1 MAPEQPVG
9 AATAD
14 DLRQRAIAQLRKK
27 RELQAHVIAYVT
39 VNVLLVGIWAV
50 TNNGGFFWPIFSI
63 LGWGIGVAF
72 HIWDVYS
79 PEHPS
84 EEKIQREM
92 RRLSGGQ

>member
-1 MAPEQPVG
+1 MTPEQP
-9 AATAD
+9 AETTAAD
-14 DLRQRAIAQLRKK
+14 DLRQRAITQLRKK
-27 RELQAHVIAYVT
+27 RELEAHLIAYVL
-39 VNVLLVGIWAV
+39 VNLLLVGIWAV
-50 TNNGGFFWPIFSI
+50 TSGGFFWPIFSI

-92 RRLSGGQ
+92 RRLSGGR